1 MDDEPVSFSWNIEWH
16 AIQTAAYIVL
26 IAAVVL
32 VIIGASILDSYI
44 AQSALGECIATMGET
59 K

>member
-16 AIQTAAYIVL
+16 AIQTVAYIVL

-32 VIIGASILDSYI
+32 VIIGASILDSRI
-44 AQSALGECIATMGET
+44 AQSAIGDCIAIMEE